1 MAYLEPHFDHDVFV
15 SYSRGDP
22 TGVGDSPLKRW
33 TETLIDKLRE
43 DIQSVDTEFDQLR
56 FWMDAQLDPTAPL
69 TQELRDKVKSSGI
82 LMIFMSPRYLKST
95 WCKDELKWF
104 GEQIRERSGEQ
115 GRVFVIRAVATDE
128 SSWPDFLHDERGNS
142 LIGFL
147 FHDPISKRP
156 YGWRDTSDRNEEFS
170 KQLWTLKTALT
181 ARLRELRARYE
192 SRPRVQPPAFFASPP
207 VAGPAPPPAAGERR
221 RIYLH
226 ARGDQAPARSE
237 VERLL
242 SQINIIP
249 LSARIDVGNALSDWT
264 REAKARFEAAKRCDA
279 LALVRADANEG
290 FIGDLLDIGI
300 DERERIQTARGSPL
314 PCAVLDRSG
323 EPLPIDVSAYGI
335 KRFDLADESWKGE
348 FGAWLEDARG
358 SAPGGR

>member
-33 TETLIDKLRE
+33 TESLIDKLRE
-43 DIQSVDTEFDQLR
+43 DIQSVDIEFDQLH

-69 TQELRDKVKSSGI
+69 TQELRDKVRTSGI
-82 LMIFMSPRYLKST
+82 LMIFMSPRYLTSR
-95 WCKDELKWF
+95 WCKDELNWF
-104 GEQIRERSGEQ
+104 GEQIRERSGEP
-115 GRVFVIRAVATDE
+115 GRVFVIRAIATE
-128 SSWPDFLHDERGNS
+128 EGGWPGFLRDERGNS

-192 SRPRVQPPAFFASPP
+192 SRPRIQPAAFFAPP
-207 VAGPAPPPAAGERR
+207 VPLPAQPAGAAERR

-242 SQINIIP
+242 SQINIVP
-249 LSARIDVGNALSDWT
+249 LSARIDVGNALADWT

-279 LALVRADANEG
+279 LALVRTDENEG
-290 FIGDLLDIGI
+290 FIGDLLDIGV
-300 DERERIQTARGSPL
+300 DERDRIQSERGKAL
-314 PCAVLDRSG
+314 PCAVLDQSG
-323 EPLPIDVSAYGI
+323 APLPIDVSALGI
-335 KRFDLADESWKGE
+335 RRFDLRHQDWQRE
-348 FGAWLEDARG
+348 FGSWLEDARR
-358 SAPGGR
+358 PGTGGA